1 MDQQLIKVVQRLN
14 NKSSKIIYMCNYFK
28 GYTKQKDIKSEIKNK
43 MWRLGKRWTF
53 RMCLSILSWWSLK
66 FSYMN
71 KLLYMILMVTTNQK
85 TCNRYTHKE
94 RERNSNI
101 KLKIVLKSQGKR
113 SREEEREELQNK
125 QKTINKIAVNTYLII
140 ITLNVNGLSAPI
152 KRHMVVWI

>member
-1 MDQQLIKVVQRLN
+1 
-14 NKSSKIIYMCNYFK
+14 
-28 GYTKQKDIKSEIKNK
+28 
-43 MWRLGKRWTF
+43 
-53 RMCLSILSWWSLK
+53 
-66 FSYMN
+66 
-71 KLLYMILMVTTNQK
+71 MILMVTTNQK
-85 TCNRYTHKE
+85 LVIDTHTK
-94 RERNSNI
+94 RERKEFNI